1 MVGVRASDIKIEAL
15 RIRREIESFS
25 VTLWADVSG
34 LDRSVIISRAVDR
47 RLVLL
52 VTQVEDDQR
61 IAAFKAARQA
71 AHVYRETSDV
81 LHGRTRASRFGA
93 VQVAEWQQDLLRLRA
108 FLGDEI
114 SVTQGPT
121 PDESLSHNPVAL

>member
-1 MVGVRASDIKIEAL
+1 MRATDIKIEAL
-15 RIRREIESFS
+15 RIRREIESIS

-34 LDRSVIISRAVDR
+34 LNRLEVMSRAVDR

-52 VTQVEDDQR
+52 VTQVETDQR
-61 IAAFKAARQA
+61 IEAFRAALQA

-93 VQVAEWQQDLLRLRA
+93 IQVTEWQQDLLRLRGY
-108 FLGDEI
+108 LRDET
-114 SVTQGPT
+114 SVPQGPT
-121 PDESLSHNPVAL
+121 QDSLVSHNPAAS